1 MITGI
6 ACGIHDPLSRGRSG
20 SNVGLDDLGHPV
32 VQRGAMRSLLS
43 HLRPYLP
50 ENPEVLI
57 SHRLDRRF
65 PLSLAVWSAVRAR
78 PEKGHEELFNP
89 HRSGARRGGAG
100 SRHDGDRADRS
111 STSTSGQMSWRFATK
126 KYRKALPGDVS
137 SRAKPRRRAVAKAQC
152 VSTSRSTTAS
162 LWSSSRAE

>member
-1 MITGI
+1 M
-6 ACGIHDPLSRGRSG
+6 
-20 SNVGLDDLGHPV
+20 
-32 VQRGAMRSLLS
+32 QRGAMRSLLS

-137 SRAKPRRRAVAKAQC
+137 SRAKPRRRGL
-152 VSTSRSTTAS
+152 R
-162 LWSSSRAE
+162 RAPATGSPREAACEGFHLGEHRQDPGAEARARLRRCRFFSQRIRG